1 VSERRVIVI
10 GLPPDGGSAG
20 VSPAARAA
28 LADADIV
35 AGARRHLE
43 ELTAAGRFAID
54 ADTIQITGDLTA
66 ALDAIA
72 AAHAAGRRVVV
83 VATGDPGYFG
93 IGRALAERL
102 GPSALDV
109 RPALSSVATAFG
121 RLGLPWDDAV
131 VVSAHGRPIAEA
143 VAAVGNQPKVA
154 VLTSPDN
161 TPERVGAE
169 LARAG
174 ARYKRVIVASELGFS
189 DEQVREGPGVE
200 WLAAGHFPALSVVV
214 LLAGSGVGP
223 KVTVASGGSGAA
235 RPDSAATQVFGL
247 DESQYEHRDGM
258 VTKAEVRA
266 VVLARLALPA
276 SAGVLWDVG
285 AGSGSIGIE
294 AAALAPAMRVYAV
307 EQGAEDSA
315 RVRANAERRG
325 VRVEVVEGS
334 APAALDGLPAPD
346 RAIVGGGG
354 LEVLDAVL
362 ARLVPGGRVVATFAS
377 LDRAVAAAGRLG
389 SLTQVSI
396 NRGTRLADSTL
407 RLVAL
412 DPVFVCWGPT

>member
-1 VSERRVIVI
+1 VTERRLIVV
-10 GLPPDGGSAG
+10 GLPPDGRSAG
-20 VSPAARAA
+20 ISPRARAA
-28 LADADIV
+28 LAEADVV

-43 ELTAAGRFAID
+43 EVTAAGRVAVD
-54 ADTIQITGDLTA
+54 ADTIQITGDLAA

-83 VATGDPGYFG
+83 IATGDPGYFG
-93 IGRALAERL
+93 IGRALAERF
-102 GPSALDV
+102 GPSTLDV

-143 VAAVGNQPKVA
+143 VAAVGKQPKVA

-161 TPERVGAE
+161 TPERLGAE
-169 LARAG
+169 LVRTG
-174 ARYKRVIVASELGFS
+174 ALYERVIVASELGFP
-189 DEQVREGPGVE
+189 DEQLREGPGVE
-200 WLAAGHFPALSVVV
+200 WLAAGRFPALSVVV

-223 KVTVASGGSGAA
+223 VATLASGAA
-235 RPDSAATQVFGL
+235 RTDSVATQVFGL
-247 DESQYEHRDGM
+247 DESEYDHRDGM
-258 VTKAEVRA
+258 ITKAEVRA
-266 VVLARLALPA
+266 VVLARLALSA

-307 EQGAEDSA
+307 EQRAEDSD
-315 RVRANAERRG
+315 RVRANAARHG
-325 VRVEVVEGS
+325 VTIEVVEGS
-334 APAALDGLPAPD
+334 VPAALEALPAPD

-354 LEVLDAVL
+354 LEVLAAVL

-377 LDRAVAAAGRLG
+377 LDRALAAADRLG
-389 SLTQVSI
+389 NLTQVSI
-396 NRGTRLADSTL
+396 NRGTPLPDSSLRLA
-407 RLVAL
+407 AL
-412 DPVFVCWGPT
+412 DPVFVCWGPS

>member
-1 VSERRVIVI
+1 VTERRLIVV

-20 VSPAARAA
+20 ISPRARAA
-28 LADADIV
+28 LAEADVV

-43 ELTAAGRFAID
+43 EVTAAGRVAVD
-54 ADTIQITGDLTA
+54 ADTIQITGDLAA

-83 VATGDPGYFG
+83 IATGDPGYFG
-93 IGRALAERL
+93 IGRALAERF
-102 GPSALDV
+102 GPSTLDV

-143 VAAVGNQPKVA
+143 VAAVGKQPKVA

-161 TPERVGAE
+161 TPERLGAE
-169 LARAG
+169 LVRTG
-174 ARYKRVIVASELGFS
+174 ALYERVIVASELGFP
-189 DEQVREGPGVE
+189 DEQLREGPGVE
-200 WLAAGHFPALSVVV
+200 WLAAGRFPALSVVV

-223 KVTVASGGSGAA
+223 VATLASGAA
-235 RPDSAATQVFGL
+235 RTDSVATQVFGL
-247 DESQYEHRDGM
+247 DESEYDHRDGM
-258 VTKAEVRA
+258 ITKAEVRA
-266 VVLARLALPA
+266 VVLARLALSA

-307 EQGAEDSA
+307 EQRAEDSD
-315 RVRANAERRG
+315 RVRANAARHG
-325 VRVEVVEGS
+325 VTIEVVEGS
-334 APAALDGLPAPD
+334 APAALEALPAPD

-354 LEVLDAVL
+354 LEVLAAVL

-377 LDRAVAAAGRLG
+377 LDRALAAADRLG

-396 NRGTRLADSTL
+396 NRGTRLPDSSL

-412 DPVFVCWGPT
+412 DPVFVCWGPS

>member
-1 VSERRVIVI
+1 VTERRLIVV

-20 VSPAARAA
+20 ISPTARAA
-28 LADADIV
+28 LAEADVV

-43 ELTAAGRFAID
+43 EVTAAGRVAVD
-54 ADTIQITGDLTA
+54 ADTIQITGDLAA

-83 VATGDPGYFG
+83 IATGDPGYFG
-93 IGRALAERL
+93 IGRALAERF
-102 GPSALDV
+102 GPSTLDV

-143 VAAVGNQPKVA
+143 VAAVGKQPKVA

-161 TPERVGAE
+161 TPERLGAE
-169 LARAG
+169 LVRTG
-174 ARYKRVIVASELGFS
+174 ALYERVIVASELGFP
-189 DEQVREGPGVE
+189 DEQLREGPGVE
-200 WLAAGHFPALSVVV
+200 WLAAGRFPALSVVV

-223 KVTVASGGSGAA
+223 VATLASAAA
-235 RPDSAATQVFGL
+235 RTDSVATQVFGL
-247 DESQYEHRDGM
+247 DESEYDHRDGM
-258 VTKAEVRA
+258 ITKAEVRA
-266 VVLARLALPA
+266 VVLARLALSA

-307 EQGAEDSA
+307 EQRAEDSD
-315 RVRANAERRG
+315 RVRANAASHG
-325 VRVEVVEGS
+325 VTIEVVEGS
-334 APAALDGLPAPD
+334 APAALEALPAPD

-354 LEVLDAVL
+354 LEVLAAVL

-377 LDRAVAAAGRLG
+377 LDRALAAADRLG

-396 NRGTRLADSTL
+396 NRGTRLPDSSL

-412 DPVFVCWGPT
+412 DPVFVCWGPS